1 MNGSVPSQNH
11 REGHNFPVVPTKGS
25 QNTRLKPLLPR
36 PASAAE
42 PAGERLT
49 IRIRVRL
56 QAYRSDAT
64 VTHAPIRRNDPN
76 RLVEKELASVD
87 IAVQIAKTA
96 GPRGLNLQYHRHDQ
110 RSLLCLLGDVA
121 LQIAADFFFDH
132 AVVGFLFF
140 TRLFQ
145 GLHHDLP
152 RTVHKAIFARRKASS
167 DYLR

>member
-1 MNGSVPSQNH
+1 MDGSVPSQDH

-87 IAVQIAKTA
+87 IAVQIAKLRAKHRLNQTQLA
-96 GPRGLNLQYHRHDQ
+96 ARISAPKVGLRARSRMSNSIRSSVWPRRWGLVWK
-110 RSLLCLLGDVA
+110 CVWW
-121 LQIAADFFFDH
+121 
-132 AVVGFLFF
+132 
-140 TRLFQ
+140 
-145 GLHHDLP
+145 
-152 RTVHKAIFARRKASS
+152 KRRKGAVG
-167 DYLR
+167 RAVR